1 MSDGKMDEMKGK
13 LKEGVGS
20 LTGNDEMK
28 DEGRED
34 QAKGKMKQAGDK
46 VGDAAEDV
54 KDSLTK

>member
-28 DEGRED
+28 GEGRAD
-34 QAKGKMKQAGDK
+34 QAKGKMKQAGDQ